1 LALSVRVRKYAGG
14 IGNLAMCGVG
24 RLVDKAVALYPS
36 TSECWGL
43 HVNGKD
49 LTEHSTREKQRYW
62 RTM

>member
-1 LALSVRVRKYAGG
+1 
-14 IGNLAMCGVG
+14 MCGVG

-43 HVNGKD
+43 HVSGKD